1 MDENKSLGT
10 LAVAALLVGFLHK
23 LGENLADLA
32 AKYLASD
39 SDDDTDGEDHDPMSG
54 GLHIHVHTPGALP
67 EAA

>member
-10 LAVAALLVGFLHK
+10 LAIAALIVGFLHK

-39 SDDDTDGEDHDPMSG
+39 SDDEEDGSEEHAPGG
-54 GLHIHVHTPGALP
+54 GLHVHVHPHVTVEPV
-67 EAA
+67 